1 MLNELRVKNMHRIII
16 GHININSLR
25 YKFNDF
31 DILSNKNLDI
41 ILISET
47 KLDASFPS
55 KQFVLDGYSLPF
67 RLDKSNTGGGLL
79 LFIKEGIPTKLLPTN
94 FTQEGI
100 FMEINL
106 KKKKWLFLGGYNPDK
121 SRIKEY
127 LAELSTNLDQ
137 LIVSYENIIVMGDF
151 NSETTEAA
159 MIDFCDMYGLSNLIR
174 KPTCYKNPIKPS
186 CIDLIL
192 TNKEKSFQNSN
203 VYETGLSDFHKL
215 TVTVLKMSYQKLKP
229 IIISYRDY
237 KNYNNQ
243 DFRDDLLEKVNS
255 SYPNLSE
262 DEFENIF
269 LGILNLHAPLKH
281 KHIRGNQQPFFN
293 KELSKAIM
301 KRSKLRNIYL
311 KNTTLENRNN
321 YVRHRNYCVNL
332 LRKTKRD
339 YYSNLKISDITD
351 NKSFWKSVKPSF
363 TDKVNTNEQ
372 ITLVENGEII
382 TDSSQI
388 AKTMNDF
395 FSNVVE
401 LLEIP
406 NDNDSIT
413 INAEGINDPIEQA
426 IHRYSHHPSILK
438 INETHNEYDIFFPKL
453 Y

>member
-1 MLNELRVKNMHRIII
+1 MKI
-16 GHININSLR
+16 
-25 YKFNDF
+25 
-31 DILSNKNLDI
+31 
-41 ILISET
+41 
-47 KLDASFPS
+47 
-55 KQFVLDGYSLPF
+55 
-67 RLDKSNTGGGLL
+67 LL
-79 LFIKEGIPTKLLPTN
+79 LW
-94 FTQEGI
+94 
-100 FMEINL
+100 EI
-106 KKKKWLFLGGYNPDK
+106 
-121 SRIKEY
+121 S
-127 LAELSTNLDQ
+127 
-137 LIVSYENIIVMGDF
+137 
-151 NSETTEAA
+151 TTEAA

-237 KNYNNQ
+237 KHYNNQ
-243 DFRDDLLEKVNS
+243 DFRDDLLGKINS

-262 DEFENIF
+262 DEFEIIF
-269 LGILNLHAPLKH
+269 LGILNLHAPLRH

-301 KRSKLRNIYL
+301 KRSNLRNIYL
-311 KNTTLENRNN
+311 KNMTPKNRNN
-321 YVRHRNYCVNL
+321 YVRHRNYYVNL

-339 YYSNLKISDITD
+339 YYSNLKISDIAD

-372 ITLVENGEII
+372 ITLVEKGEII

-395 FSNVVE
+395 LV
-401 LLEIP
+401 
-406 NDNDSIT
+406 T
-413 INAEGINDPIEQA
+413 
-426 IHRYSHHPSILK
+426 
-438 INETHNEYDIFFPKL
+438 
-453 Y
+453 